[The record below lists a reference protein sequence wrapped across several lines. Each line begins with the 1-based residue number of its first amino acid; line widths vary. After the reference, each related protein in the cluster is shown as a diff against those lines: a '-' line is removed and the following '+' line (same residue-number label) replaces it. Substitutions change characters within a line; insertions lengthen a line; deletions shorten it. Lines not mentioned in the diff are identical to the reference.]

1 MDESDSKIANISG
14 WLLMLGGFLT
24 ISGYGV
30 YEFLTNTAD
39 IGFIEL
45 AVAAVYV
52 AMLVLFVAAL
62 RQRLKQRKTDPY
74 TDVEI

>member
-1 MDESDSKIANISG
+1 MDESDSKVATISG
-14 WLLMLGGFLT
+14 WFLMLGGALT

-30 YEFLTNTAD
+30 YEFVTNAAEV
-39 IGFIEL
+39 GFIEL

-52 AMLVLFVAAL
+52 GMLVLFLAAL
-62 RQRLKQRKTDPY
+62 RQRLRQRKTDPY

>member
-1 MDESDSKIANISG
+1 MDESDSKVATMSG
-14 WLLMLGGFLT
+14 WFLMLGGTLT

-30 YEFLTNTAD
+30 YEFVTNTAEV
-39 IGFIEL
+39 GFIEL

-52 AMLVLFVAAL
+52 GMLVLFAAAL
-62 RQRLKQRKTDPY
+62 RQRLKQRKTDQY

>member
-14 WLLMLGGFLT
+14 WFLMLGGFLT

-30 YEFLTNTAD
+30 YEFFTNTAD

-52 AMLVLFVAAL
+52 GMLLLFVAAL

>member
-14 WLLMLGGFLT
+14 WFLMLGGFLT

-30 YEFLTNTAD
+30 YEFFTNTAE

-52 AMLVLFVAAL
+52 GLLILFTTAL
-62 RQRLKQRKTDPY
+62 RQRLKQRKTDQF